1 MIDTTLELQLMSDRS
16 NRICPVEAAGSLDNR
31 FRKWIQPP
39 QKILKPYVREGMT
52 VLDIGCGPGFFT
64 IELARMVGNSGRVI
78 ACDVQEGM
86 LEKVR
91 KKIRGTELEKR
102 ITLVLSSQNKIGTTE
117 LADLIL
123 TFWVVHEA
131 PDQRSFLKEIFTLIK
146 PNGRFLL
153 VEPTFHVTKRAF
165 SKTIDIAQE
174 IGFRQ
179 TETPKI
185 IFSRAAVLE
194 LS

>member
-1 MIDTTLELQLMSDRS
+1 MSDNN

-31 FRKWIQPP
+31 FRKWLQPP
-39 QKILKPYVREGMT
+39 QKILKPYVRDGMT

-64 IELARMVGNSGRVI
+64 LELARMVGSAGRVI

-86 LEKVR
+86 LEKVQ
-91 KKIRGTELEKR
+91 KKIRGTELEQR
-102 ITLVLSSQNKIGTTE
+102 ITLVLSTENNIGTTE
-117 LADLIL
+117 LADLVL
-123 TFWVVHEA
+123 AFWVVHEA
-131 PDQRSFLKEIFTLIK
+131 PDQRSFLKEIFTLVK

-165 SKTIDIAQE
+165 SKTIDIARE

-194 LS
+194 RS